1 MHSFLDLFFFI
12 FIFFRFSFLRVSD
25 GEKEDV
31 HMASTSPDHISGEK
45 MSEKQQQQLAL
56 IAAQSLPPSRSS
68 SKGSASSKVS
78 KSGGKWAR
86 LAKETP
92 SMLYTPKKTKQ
103 PRGRLA
109 LPASQ
114 NLSTPM
120 EIEVQPSSSFQSYTV
135 TYTDQFGQIQNA
147 AISADV

>member
-1 MHSFLDLFFFI
+1 
-12 FIFFRFSFLRVSD
+12 
-25 GEKEDV
+25 
-31 HMASTSPDHISGEK
+31 MASTSPDHISGEK
-45 MSEKQQQQLAL
+45 MSEKQQQQLVL

-78 KSGGKWAR
+78 KTGGKWAR

-92 SMLYTPKKTKQ
+92 SMPYTPKKTKQ

-114 NLSTPM
+114 DSSTPM
-120 EIEVQPSSSFQSYTV
+120 DIEVQPSSSSQPQTV
-135 TYTDQFGQIQNA
+135 TYVDQFGQKQTA
-147 AISADV
+147 VLPSDPFPTP